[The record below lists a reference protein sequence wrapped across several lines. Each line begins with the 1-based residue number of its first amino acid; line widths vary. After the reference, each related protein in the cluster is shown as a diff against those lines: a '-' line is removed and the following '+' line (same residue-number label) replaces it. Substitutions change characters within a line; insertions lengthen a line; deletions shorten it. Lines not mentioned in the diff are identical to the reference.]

1 MERVQVRIASDDGAW
16 LEALRRRLAPI
27 EDIVVLGGGPLGQLG
42 AGPAAAVVLVD
53 GGPAPDTALDAV
65 GAQVR
70 AGQSAIFVLLVRA
83 DHDLA
88 ALYPRAAL
96 AGVRIVLPESCELPE
111 LAEGIYKAADCLA
124 AAAPARATNGG
135 GPDRIFTVF
144 GTKGGVGR
152 TTLAVNLAAA
162 FAARGLRTALLD
174 LDFAWG
180 NAVVHLRGTPP
191 RPFGEL
197 LAETKNL
204 DGDLLQSFM
213 VRHASGVHV
222 LPAAPR
228 PEMAEF
234 VHAEQVQAVVATA
247 REAFD
252 AVVVD
257 TPVGFPETAFPAL
270 ESADHVLLVTVP
282 EVPALRNTRA
292 AVGVLEMLQ
301 LGRAKTHIVLN
312 RATRSHGVRRA
323 DVEATLGTPIWAAL
337 PADEAA
343 AARSGNQGMPTV
355 TLFPSARLSRAVTA
369 MARRLLPEGHGRV
382 RPAHRPPLRAARA
395 RS

>member
-1 MERVQVRIASDDGAW
+1 MERVQVRLASDDPAW
-16 LEALRRRLAPI
+16 LEKLQRQLAPV
-27 EDIVVLGGGPLGQLG
+27 EDIVVVGSGPLGQV
-42 AGPAAAVVLVD
+42 ASGPAAAVVLVD
-53 GGPAPDTALDAV
+53 GGLVPDDALDTV

-70 AGQSAIFVLLVRA
+70 GGQAAIFVLLVRA
-83 DHDLA
+83 GQDPV

-96 AGVRIVLPESCELPE
+96 AGVRIVLPEACELPE
-111 LAEGIYKAADCLA
+111 LAEGIYKAADCLT
-124 AAAPARATNGG
+124 AAAPARTSNGG
-135 GPDRIFTVF
+135 GADRIFTVF

-213 VRHASGVHV
+213 VRHASGVSV

-234 VHAEQVQAVVATA
+234 VHADQVQAVVTTA

-252 AVVVD
+252 AVVID
-257 TPVGFPETAFPAL
+257 TPAGFPETAFPAL
-270 ESADHVLLVTVP
+270 EAADHVLLMTVP

-292 AVGVLEMLQ
+292 ALAVLEMLQ
-301 LGRAKTHIVLN
+301 LGRAKTHVVLN
-312 RATRSHGVRRA
+312 RATRSYGVRRA
-323 DVEATLGTPIWAAL
+323 DVEVTLGTPIWAVL

-343 AARSGNQGMPTV
+343 AARSANQGLPTV

-369 MARRLLPEGHGRV
+369 IARRLLPEGRGRV
-382 RPAHRPPLRAARA
+382 RSAHRPPLRAARA
-395 RS
+395 RG